1 MTLNKILNYKEKRIL
16 LSISLIFTFFLI
28 FRIVSQIYFLSDSYE
43 YIEVAEQINN
53 FTFLDTKRP
62 FFYPLFLSLF
72 SGFNTILTILI
83 QTVLGI
89 LNFYL
94 FLKILNF
101 YEVEF
106 KKKYLYF
113 LIFTP
118 SIFIYTQLIMSE
130 WLVML
135 LLTSLLWFLIQDWS
149 HKNFAFIQIITLLL
163 AFTKPIFYPFIYI
176 NFLFF
181 SFYLLKKRV
190 FNMWLFIPILV
201 LQLYL
206 NFNEYRTGYKHFS
219 SIENINLIN
228 YNLYY
233 FKSSTQSKE
242 KADLWLNSV
251 YNDSGFESKDFKEQ
265 NIYLKEIAMKEIKQN
280 LLKYCSYHFF
290 TSIRGVF
297 DPGRFDLITFFRKE
311 DGKQGFL
318 EILNSDK
325 SIFSLFKN
333 QFALV
338 YILLI
343 PIFIFNLLKW
353 YYFSKFLIFNKL
365 HYLTYYIII
374 LLIYYILVSGPVNC
388 SRYMMPFQLILMFF
402 GILGYTQINPNK
414 LKN

>member
-1 MTLNKILNYKEKRIL
+1 MIVNKVINQKEKKILATIF
-16 LSISLIFTFFLI
+16 LIFTLFLI
-28 FRIVSQIYFLSDSYE
+28 FRILSKIYHLSDSYE
-43 YIEVAEQINN
+43 YIQVGKQLTH
-53 FTFLDTKRP
+53 FTFQDTKRP

-72 SGFNTILTILI
+72 LKFNTLFTLVVQTIFG
-83 QTVLGI
+83 V
-89 LNFYL
+89 LNFYI

-101 YEVEF
+101 YGIDF
-106 KKKYLYF
+106 QKKHLS
-113 LIFTP
+113 LVIFTP

-135 LLTSLLWFLIQDWS
+135 LLTTLFWLIIQDWS
-149 HKNFAFIQIITLLL
+149 SKNFAYIQIITLLL

-181 SFYLLKKRV
+181 SFYLFKKRV
-190 FNMWLFIPILV
+190 FSLWLFIPILV

-251 YNDSGFESKDFKEQ
+251 YNDSNFESKDFKEQ
-265 NIYLKEIAMKEIKQN
+265 NIYLKGIASEEIKQN
-280 LLKYCSYHFF
+280 LLKYTYYHFY

-297 DPGRFDLITFFRKE
+297 DPGRFDLMTFFKKE

-318 EILNSDK
+318 EILNTNK

-333 QFALV
+333 KFALV

-374 LLIYYILVSGPVNC
+374 LLLYYILVSGPVNC
-388 SRYMMPFQLILMFF
+388 SRYMMPFQLIIIIF
-402 GILGYTQINPNK
+402 GISGYQYKKTNK
-414 LKN
+414 FKN